1 MSNPQW
7 MKTLSLALET
17 PFDSNEETI
26 WSKLFD
32 KYNKFGEV
40 FISSLSTIDI
50 VRLPFIEYS
59 IIKYY
64 FNKDSHYQNMLEK
77 VYLAIQNEFQIHM
90 RQRAIAEILDLQKE
104 DNTKFKDNLDKLKE
118 KISDL
123 SLKYTENNKLPKISE
138 FLANLKQEIKELEEN
153 ASKEKSE

>member
-1 MSNPQW
+1 
-7 MKTLSLALET
+7 
-17 PFDSNEETI
+17 
-26 WSKLFD
+26 
-32 KYNKFGEV
+32 
-40 FISSLSTIDI
+40 
-50 VRLPFIEYS
+50 
-59 IIKYY
+59 
-64 FNKDSHYQNMLEK
+64 MLEK